1 MTNTITDIDG
11 REYVVREVRDT
22 EHFFPVYLG
31 RPVGEPGPAGAT
43 VILTRDLADYI
54 LSHRRDRIDSLAL
67 PIGTGAIKALR
78 CRLGINRQAD
88 ARHWWDSRADD
99 LRTLTLTEFASRHG
113 VSIAAAS
120 REHSRRFGRIN
131 RHDGWWSSGPT
142 AEILLRDVSAA
153 DAAEQLG
160 VAEGT
165 VRSRRAALKRI
176 GRQISTDAR
185 ERMARTKRGKP
196 AHPNTA
202 KALRRAAKRR
212 KGKAHRRAIGESN
225 SRAWAEG
232 RHKPPPNAWRPRE
245 DRLLG
250 QTIDGV
256 IARLLGRSVAA
267 VRERRY
273 RLGLPMSRH
282 ARLRSQPKPQGG

>member
-1 MTNTITDIDG
+1 MNAITDIDG
-11 REYVVREVRDT
+11 REWVIREVRDT
-22 EHFFPVYLG
+22 EHLFPVYLG
-31 RPVGEPGPAGAT
+31 RPVREPGPAGAT
-43 VILTRDLADYI
+43 VILTRELADYI

-67 PIGTGAIKALR
+67 PIGAAVIKTLR
-78 CRLGINRQAD
+78 SRLGINRQAD
-88 ARHWWDSRADD
+88 ARRWWDERADD
-99 LRTLTLTEFASRHG
+99 LRTLTLTEFAARHG

-120 REHSRRFGRIN
+120 REHARRFGRIN
-131 RHDGWWSSGPT
+131 RPDGWWASGPE
-142 AEILLRDVSAA
+142 AEIILCDVSAA
-153 DAAEQLG
+153 DVAEQLG

-176 GRQISTDAR
+176 GRLIPTDAR
-185 ERMARTKRGKP
+185 ERMARTKRGQP
-196 AHPNTA
+196 IHPNTA

-212 KGKAHRRAIGESN
+212 KSQAHRRAIGEAN
-225 SRAWAEG
+225 AWAWAEG
-232 RHKPPPNAWRPRE
+232 RHKPPPNAWRPRD

-267 VRERRY
+267 VRQRRY

-282 ARLRSQPKPQGG
+282 ARLRSQPKPQRG

>member
-1 MTNTITDIDG
+1 MTNSITDIDG

-22 EHFFPVYLG
+22 EHLFPVYLG
-31 RPVGEPGPAGAT
+31 RPAGEPGPAGAT
-43 VILTRDLADYI
+43 VILTRDLADY
-54 LSHRRDRIDSLAL
+54 LLAHRRGRLDSLAL

-78 CRLGINRQAD
+78 SRLGINRQAD
-88 ARHWWDSRADD
+88 AQQWWGERADD
-99 LRTLTLTEFASRHG
+99 LRTLTLTEFAARHR
-113 VSIAAAS
+113 VSLAAAS

-131 RHDGWWSSGPT
+131 RPDGWWASGPE
-142 AEILLRDVSAA
+142 AEILLRDVPAA

-202 KALRRAAKRR
+202 KALRRSASVVTAWGSRCPAMPDSALSPNH
-212 KGKAHRRAIGESN
+212 KGDNLAHASHR
-225 SRAWAEG
+225 
-232 RHKPPPNAWRPRE
+232 
-245 DRLLG
+245 
-250 QTIDGV
+250 
-256 IARLLGRSVAA
+256 
-267 VRERRY
+267 
-273 RLGLPMSRH
+273 
-282 ARLRSQPKPQGG
+282 